1 MTRAIY
7 PGSFD
12 PVTLGHLDLIKRSTL
27 LFQDLTVAVTNNRVK
42 TPLFDL
48 QERVEMLKEVTGDIP
63 GVSVESFSGLLV
75 EYAMSKGAQVVL
87 RGLRAI
93 SDFEYEFQ
101 MALTNK
107 KLCPDINTIFM
118 MPSEEF
124 SYLSSA
130 IIREIASLG
139 GNDDSF
145 VPPPVVN
152 RLRKKFARFDHGQ
165 ENALT

>member
-139 GNDDSF
+139 GNVDSF